1 MVRIWCHLVS
11 DTEHDMP
18 VSLPPFRS
26 LEHCPANQQH
36 LELGSLPA
44 RRVEPALLKQSG
56 VRVMGEKE
64 EKGKMLLQASGGKL
78 MSSLESPEGC
88 TYLCPK

>member
-11 DTEHDMP
+11 ETEHDMP
-18 VSLPPFRS
+18 ALQPALRS
-26 LEHCPANQQH
+26 LEHCPANQH

-56 VRVMGEKE
+56 VRAMGEKGA
-64 EKGKMLLQASGGKL
+64 KGKVLLQAWGAKLLSASESLGGS
-78 MSSLESPEGC
+78 MC
-88 TYLCPK
+88 LCPK